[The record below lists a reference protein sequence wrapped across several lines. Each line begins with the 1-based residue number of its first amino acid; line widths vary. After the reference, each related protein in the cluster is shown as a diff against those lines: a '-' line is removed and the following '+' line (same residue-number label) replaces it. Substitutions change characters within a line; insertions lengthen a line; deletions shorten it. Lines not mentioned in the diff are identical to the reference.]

1 MREGERVGDGVTSAK
16 SDPGSNS
23 QFLRSASQA
32 RRLAAAPGTGQ
43 APGMLPQLSA
53 FLRRSLGALLL
64 ALPLVAAATDVP
76 ANPAGFKIRR
86 GTNLSHWLS
95 QDFGW
100 QPRATWITANDLQ
113 FLARLGFDHVRLPV
127 DEKELWRED
136 GTQNE
141 EAFAALKN
149 CISWARASGLR
160 VIVDL
165 HTVRTH
171 HFNAA
176 NEGGHNTL
184 FTDPKARE
192 AFIDLWRQLSAHL
205 RDQPVDAVAYEIM
218 NEPVAD
224 EPEQWN
230 ELVAAAHAALRRT
243 EPSRVL
249 VIGSNR
255 WQIPSTLPQLKVP
268 AGDRN
273 IILSTHTY
281 SPILFTHY
289 TASWTPVKVY
299 RGPVHYPGPV
309 VSPEDFAW
317 LMKQPQSNMGD
328 LIANAKDHWDR
339 ARLAREFEP
348 AIRRARE
355 LGLQLY
361 CGEFGCLP
369 TVPRADRLAYYR
381 DIVAVMEENGM
392 AWANWEY
399 KGDFGLFEWHGAAR
413 TTGAPDFGLLDA
425 LLAGVKR

>member
-1 MREGERVGDGVTSAK
+1 
-16 SDPGSNS
+16 
-23 QFLRSASQA
+23 
-32 RRLAAAPGTGQ
+32 
-43 APGMLPQLSA
+43 MLPQPCASW
-53 FLRRSLGALLL
+53 RRALCTVV
-64 ALPLVAAATDVP
+64 LPWLFAAAVAASAATGSP
-76 ANPAGFKIRR
+76 ANPAGFVIRR

-100 QPRATWITANDLQ
+100 QPRATWITANDLA
-113 FLARLGFDHVRLPV
+113 FIARHGFDHVRLPI

-136 GTQNE
+136 GSQNA
-141 EAFAALKN
+141 EAFQALKDG
-149 CISWARASGLR
+149 IGWARAHGLR

-184 FTDPKARE
+184 FTDSRARE

-224 EPEQWN
+224 DPEQWN
-230 ELVAAAHAALRRT
+230 QLVAATHAALRAV

-273 IILSTHTY
+273 IILSTHSY
-281 SPILFTHY
+281 APFLFTHY
-289 TASWTPVKVY
+289 TAGWTPAKDF
-299 RGPVHYPGPV
+299 RGAVHYPGPV
-309 VSPEDFAW
+309 VSAAEHAA
-317 LMKQPQSNMGD
+317 LMQQLGLRD
-328 LIANAKDHWDR
+328 LVASANEHWDR
-339 ARLAREFEP
+339 ARIAQELEL

-381 DIVAVMEENGM
+381 DFVGALEENGV

-399 KGDFGLFEWHGAAR
+399 KGDFGIFEWHGGNR
-413 TTGAPDFGLLDA
+413 TIGAPDNGLIDA
-425 LLAGVKR
+425 LLSGMKR

>member
-1 MREGERVGDGVTSAK
+1 MKRLLLPLLAGLLS
-16 SDPGSNS
+16 
-23 QFLRSASQA
+23 
-32 RRLAAAPGTGQ
+32 LAAFAN
-43 APGMLPQLSA
+43 ASA
-53 FLRRSLGALLL
+53 T
-64 ALPLVAAATDVP
+64 PL
-76 ANPAGFKIRR
+76 NPSGFAIRR

-100 QPRATWITANDLQ
+100 QPRSQWITEKDFAFIAQ
-113 FLARLGFDHVRLPV
+113 TGFDHVRLPI

-136 GTQNE
+136 GSQNE
-141 EAFAALKN
+141 EAFALMLQA
-149 CISWARASGLR
+149 IGWARANNLR

-192 AFIDLWRQLSAHL
+192 AFFDLWRQLSARL

-224 EPEQWN
+224 DHEQWN
-230 ELVAAAHAALRRT
+230 QLIAGAHALIRKT
-243 EPSRVL
+243 EPDRVL
-249 VIGSNR
+249 IFGSNR
-255 WQIPSTLPQLKVP
+255 WQIPPTLPFLKVP

-281 SPILFTHY
+281 SPFLFTHY
-289 TASWTPVKVY
+289 TAEWTPLKIYKGKV
-299 RGPVHYPGPV
+299 RYPGPV
-309 VSPEDFAW
+309 VSEKELAK
-317 LMKQPQSNMGD
+317 LRKQDVRGEMAD
-328 LIANAKDHWDR
+328 LINT
-339 ARLAREFEP
+339 ARDNWGPERIAQELAP
-348 AIRRARE
+348 AIQRARE

-369 TVPRADRLAYYR
+369 TVPRKDRLAYYR
-381 DIVAVMEENGM
+381 DIIAVMEANGM

-399 KGDFGLFEWHGAAR
+399 KGDFGIYEWRDAKQ
-413 TTGAPDFGLLDA
+413 TVWKPDQELLDIM
-425 LLAGVKR
+425 LAGAKQE

>member
-1 MREGERVGDGVTSAK
+1 MKHTPCLSVLRLGV
-16 SDPGSNS
+16 
-23 QFLRSASQA
+23 F
-32 RRLAAAPGTGQ
+32 
-43 APGMLPQLSA
+43 
-53 FLRRSLGALLL
+53 ALLF
-64 ALPLVAAATDVP
+64 AATAAGAAIP
-76 ANPAGFKIRR
+76 ANPAGFVIRR

-100 QPRATWITANDLQ
+100 QPRSQWITENDFRFIAQ
-113 FLARLGFDHVRLPV
+113 AGFDHVRLPI
-127 DEKELWRED
+127 DEKEMWRED
-136 GTQNE
+136 GAQNK
-141 EAFAALKN
+141 EAFDLLLQG
-149 CISWARASGLR
+149 IGWARAHNLR

-184 FTDPKARE
+184 FTDPKAQE
-192 AFIDLWRQLSAHL
+192 AFFDLWRQLSAHL
-205 RDQPVDAVAYEIM
+205 RDQPVGAVAYEIM

-224 EPEQWN
+224 DHEQWN
-230 ELVAAAHAALRRT
+230 RLIASAHAVIRKL
-243 EPSRVL
+243 EPDRVL
-249 VIGSNR
+249 IIGSNR
-255 WQIPSTLPQLKVP
+255 WQIPPTLPFLKVP

-281 SPILFTHY
+281 SPFLFTHY
-289 TASWTPVKVY
+289 TANWVPTKANTGSV
-299 RGPVHYPGPV
+299 RYPGPV
-309 VSPEDFAW
+309 VTEKEFKVLQKLNKQGELTDFISTARDDW
-317 LMKQPQSNMGD
+317 GPAR
-328 LIANAKDHWDR
+328 IAQ
-339 ARLAREFEP
+339 EFEP

-399 KGDFGLFEWHGAAR
+399 KGDFGVYEWR
-413 TTGAPDFGLLDA
+413 DPKQTTWKPDQALLDA
-425 LLAGVKR
+425 LLAGAKK